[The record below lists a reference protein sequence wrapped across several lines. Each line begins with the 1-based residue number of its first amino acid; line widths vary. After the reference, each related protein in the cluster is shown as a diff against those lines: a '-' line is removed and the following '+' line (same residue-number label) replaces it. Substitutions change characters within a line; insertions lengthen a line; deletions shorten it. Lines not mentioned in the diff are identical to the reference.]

1 MISKCTQSQYVSTHN
16 AENGG
21 SSEGVFDE
29 NVEEIADRLSHRLSQ
44 EQSLQDTCRRHHA
57 ISYLRAAFA
66 NVERR
71 R

>member
-1 MISKCTQSQYVSTHN
+1 MVSECTQSQNVSTRN

-21 SSEGVFDE
+21 SSKGVFDE

-44 EQSLQDTCRRHHA
+44 EQSLQDTCRRHYA
-57 ISYLRAAFA
+57 IAYLRAMFA
-66 NVERR
+66 NAERR